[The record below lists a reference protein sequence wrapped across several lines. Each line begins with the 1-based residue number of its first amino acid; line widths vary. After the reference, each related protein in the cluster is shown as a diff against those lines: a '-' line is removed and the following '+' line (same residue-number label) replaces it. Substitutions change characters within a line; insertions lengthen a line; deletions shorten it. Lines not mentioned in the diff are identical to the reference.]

1 MKRAYVVLAGAMLIG
16 SFFLNYVMSKD
27 EAKEIIVFYYF
38 ASTQFGYCSLPE
50 NIEKIKKIKT
60 EFPEKYKKT
69 EIKFVMICLDDN
81 LEKGLKFIRKHGYW
95 DEISIGKS
103 FGNELAL
110 NYLNISKIPKVP
122 HILVFK
128 DLHETGKWNLPVIK
142 ERKLIVDLAGTE
154 QIEEWIQQE
163 YPLPFRKEPDAS
175 PYTKEEIGML
185 KNGVTM
191 RLNI

>member
-142 ERKLIVDLAGTE
+142 ERKLIVDLAGAE
-154 QIEEWIQQE
+154 QIEEWIKQE
-163 YPLPFRKEPDAS
+163 YPLPFRKEPTAS
-175 PYTKEEIGML
+175 PSPGEESI
-185 KNGVTM
+185 KNTSSGS
-191 RLNI
+191 

>member
-1 MKRAYVVLAGAMLIG
+1 MKRAYAVLAGVFLIG
-16 SFFLNYVMSKD
+16 TFFLNTAVTKD

-38 ASTQFGYCSLPE
+38 ASTQFGYYAAPE

-60 EFPEKYKKT
+60 EFSEKYKKT
-69 EIKFVMICLDDN
+69 EIKFVMVCLDDN

-128 DLHETGKWNLPVIK
+128 DLHKTGKWNLPVIK
-142 ERKLIVDLAGTE
+142 ERNLIVDLAGAE
-154 QIEEWIQQE
+154 QIEEWIQQK
-163 YPLPFRKEPDAS
+163 YPLPFRKNSDESAPS
-175 PYTKEEIGML
+175 ENNKHKKVL
-185 KNGVTM
+185 
-191 RLNI
+191 